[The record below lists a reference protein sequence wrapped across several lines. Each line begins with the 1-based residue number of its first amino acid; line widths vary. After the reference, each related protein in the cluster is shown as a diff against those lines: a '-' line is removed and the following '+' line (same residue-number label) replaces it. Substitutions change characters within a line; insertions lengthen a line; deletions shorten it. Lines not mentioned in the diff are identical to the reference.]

1 VARGYK
7 DGATSAAARSILIL
21 NQKTDEGTHPMS
33 KPKLYG
39 ISGSRA
45 LRAIWGIEETGID
58 YEHVA
63 VTYGADSKA
72 AEYLEVNPNGRIPAL
87 VDGDVRLF
95 ESMAINLY
103 LTRKYAPALYPAN
116 AEDEARAWQWSV
128 WAISEIEPLQ
138 MQIVYE
144 RLFKPA
150 DKRDQKIIDAA
161 SASLQRPLKVLDGA
175 LDGQDYLLGDAFSV
189 ADLNVAAVM
198 QLMKMIRFSY
208 AEHANV
214 QRWADA
220 CYARPALARAQARP

>member
-1 VARGYK
+1 
-7 DGATSAAARSILIL
+7 
-21 NQKTDEGTHPMS
+21 MS

-45 LRAIWGIEETGID
+45 LRAIWGMEEVRID
-58 YEHVA
+58 YEHVP

-72 AEYLEVNPNGRIPAL
+72 GDYLSVNPNGRIPAL
-87 VDGDVRLF
+87 IDGDLQLF

-103 LTRKYAPALYPAN
+103 LTKRYGGALYPAN
-116 AEDEARAWQWSV
+116 AADEARAFQGSV

-138 MQIVYE
+138 MQIVIQK
-144 RLFKPA
+144 LFTPEDRRNPKVIEGA
-150 DKRDQKIIDAA
+150 TK
-161 SASLQRPLKVLDGA
+161 SLQRPLKVLDAA
-175 LDGQDYLLGDAFSV
+175 LAGGGWLAGDAFTV

-198 QLMKMIRFSY
+198 HLMKMIDFTY

-220 CYARPALARAQARP
+220 CYARPALARALARP